1 MKHIKLF
8 ENYTVDNI
16 LDKINAKGIES
27 LSNDEKK
34 YLDLH
39 SKDSL
44 NNEEVVDKEEIEDK
58 IAKQVIHKELIT
70 ALKNNHIID
79 DSIADERINYEDDFI
94 ELYSVLIIPSDNY
107 SKKIK
112 KMISGYFME
121 NFLKIRLVGNNLIF
135 EFVDYGEEIDEKE
148 RGYVFDYLL
157 DREIEQDENNFIFP
171 QFD

>member
-44 NNEEVVDKEEIEDK
+44 NNEEVVDKEEIENEIGKKFINDK
-58 IAKQVIHKELIT
+58 LIT
-70 ALKNNHIID
+70 VLKNNNIID
-79 DSIADERINYEDDFI
+79 DDIADDSINYEDDFI

-121 NFLKIRLVGNNLIF
+121 NFLKIRLVGNNLM
-135 EFVDYGEEIDEKE
+135 
-148 RGYVFDYLL
+148 LCL
-157 DREIEQDENNFIFP
+157 NAL
-171 QFD
+171 